1 MKKNKVL
8 ALGFL
13 VDDIMSGV
21 CLLMSSTNPMNQYCG
36 SKFHWILGYN
46 TSN

>member
-21 CLLMSSTNPMNQYCG
+21 C
-36 SKFHWILGYN
+36 
-46 TSN
+46 